1 MLPSPF
7 FVDEVPADLGLD
19 EAWMGREVLNSL
31 LARRD
36 VATED
41 PHLQHGA
48 LHEPFFFSF
57 LFRRRGTPAA
67 APLHAGY
74 RAPEGAPGRGRLE
87 LA

>member
-31 LARRD
+31 LARRE

-41 PHLQHGA
+41 PALQHGA
-48 LHEPFFFSF
+48 LRFWPQG
-57 LFRRRGTPAA
+57 RRPDEHPG
-67 APLHAGY
+67 L
-74 RAPEGAPGRGRLE
+74 GALGL
-87 LA
+87 